1 MVNWHIILRTKSILL
16 FRNFTKTNY
25 YVHKKSQA
33 VRANNIL
40 HKKETV
46 TLKFTLYVTGFH
58 LII

>member
-1 MVNWHIILRTKSILL
+1 MKQITK
-16 FRNFTKTNY
+16 
-25 YVHKKSQA
+25 HKKTQT

-46 TLKFTLYVTGFH
+46 TLKFTYVTGFH